1 MVDIVNTSVDV
12 QHLLPAHWQL
22 IAHAVSKTLGLGQA
36 EIKENISVK
45 CEKLILSALPQK

>member
-1 MVDIVNTSVDV
+1 MVDIVDASVDV

-36 EIKENISVK
+36 AIKENILVK
-45 CEKLILSALPQK
+45 CKKK